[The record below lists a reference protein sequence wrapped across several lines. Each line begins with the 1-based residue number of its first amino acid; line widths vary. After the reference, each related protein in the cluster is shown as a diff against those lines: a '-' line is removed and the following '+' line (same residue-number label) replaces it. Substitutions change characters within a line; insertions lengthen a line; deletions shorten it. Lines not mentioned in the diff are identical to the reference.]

1 VPRIIADS
9 VELSFGAGPGRTHA
23 LQGVNLTIEP
33 GGLTMIT
40 GPSGSGKTSL
50 LTVLGALLAPDRGR
64 VLVDGLDLGGLSASQ
79 RTRFR
84 KRRVGFVFQSF
95 RLMDS
100 LTADENVRMSLA
112 MRGVPEARTRSV
124 AALAQVGL
132 RSKLHL
138 KPSQL
143 SGGERQRVAVAR
155 ALAHDP
161 DIIFADEPTAS
172 LDRENGLRIGE
183 LLALAAQRPG
193 RSVVVVSH
201 DDRLTP
207 FAKRV
212 VRMEDGQ
219 VLGGA

>member
-1 VPRIIADS
+1 
-9 VELSFGAGPGRTHA
+9 
-23 LQGVNLTIEP
+23 
-33 GGLTMIT
+33 MIT